1 MKNTLSTWWYK
12 RQNNNFSCSTHSH
25 LFRHTFS
32 THFLQVS
39 VLAAYFKINFGKGL
53 VMWGGE
59 LVSKSMEK
67 TIREKLPCYKMAEI
81 CLSFFLIKVTIRND
95 FILMLLDWVFLS
107 CSILKKAEVS
117 FLLLKLKAIKTH
129 PRICTKKH
137 ILSCWLVCSSFK
149 KGNFDFKFYY

>member
-1 MKNTLSTWWYK
+1 MS
-12 RQNNNFSCSTHSH
+12 STHSQ
-25 LFRHTFS
+25 LFRRTFS

-39 VLAAYFKINFGKGL
+39 VLAAYVKINFGKGL
-53 VMWGGE
+53 VMWGGNLFQNLWKKQWE
-59 LVSKSMEK
+59 KNCHASKWQRSVF
-67 TIREKLPCYKMAEI
+67 P
-81 CLSFFLIKVTIRND
+81 FFKIKVTIRND

-107 CSILKKAEVS
+107 CSILKKAAVS